1 MSPAAP
7 STNLLE
13 IRHLTKA
20 YGSHRALSDLSLE
33 MREGEVISI
42 LGPSGCGKSTLL
54 QLVGGLQSC
63 DGGEILLDGR
73 LVTAPGKDVPPEK
86 RQLNMVFQDYALWP
100 HMNVTANIEYGL
112 KRQKQKADERQ
123 SRVARVMELLRLQGL
138 AGRLPS
144 QLSGGQQQR
153 VGIARAL
160 VTEPKLLLLDEP
172 LSNLDAK
179 LRLQMRHELSYL
191 IRSLGIASLYV
202 THDTL
207 EAFAF
212 ADRILVMR
220 EGRIE
225 QLDEPARIF
234 ERPVS
239 QWVAEL
245 MGFHNPLRVKL
256 ESAPGYLRSDA
267 GAVVSAAGQRLM
279 AAVPADFMAESRE
292 ALLLLHPDN
301 LRLRQAVSGN
311 AGNSEAAPG
320 DNELQG
326 KVVHLVYEG
335 NHWRLMV
342 DIGDGQRIHL
352 TTPVKVELG
361 QTVDVVFPADRAL
374 LYPAT
379 T

>member
-1 MSPAAP
+1 MTVTSPY
-7 STNLLE
+7 LLD
-13 IRHLTKA
+13 IRQLTKT
-20 YGSHRALSDLSLE
+20 YGSHRALNDLSLQ
-33 MREGEVISI
+33 MKEGEVISI

-63 DGGEILLDGR
+63 DSGEIHLDGQ

-100 HMNVTANIEYGL
+100 HMNVTGNIEYGL
-112 KRQKQKADERQ
+112 KRKKQKADERGR
-123 SRVARVMELLRLQGL
+123 RVDRVMELLRLQGL

-160 VTEPKLLLLDEP
+160 VTEPRLLLLDEP

-225 QLDEPARIF
+225 QLDEPTHIF

-239 QWVAEL
+239 PWVAEL
-245 MGFHNPLRVKL
+245 MGFHNPLRVAL
-256 ESAPGYLRSDA
+256 EAPTGFVRA
-267 GAVVSAAGQRLM
+267 GASAVVSAAGERLS
-279 AAVPADFMAESRE
+279 AAVPADFQAEGKQ

-301 LRLRQAVSGN
+301 LRLLTDEGPHAP
-311 AGNSEAAPG
+311 AADG
-320 DNELQG
+320 SLNVLRG
-326 KVVHLVYEG
+326 TVVHLVYEG

-342 DIGDGQRIHL
+342 EIGDGQRVHL
-352 TTPVKVELG
+352 TTPDRVELG
-361 QTVDVVFPADRAL
+361 QAVTVAFPAERSL

>member
-1 MSPAAP
+1 MIATSPY
-7 STNLLE
+7 LLD
-13 IRHLTKA
+13 IRQLTKI
-20 YGSHRALSDLSLE
+20 YGSHRALNDLSLQ
-33 MREGEVISI
+33 MKEGEVISI

-63 DGGEILLDGR
+63 DSGEIHLDGQ

-100 HMNVTANIEYGL
+100 HMNVIGNIEYGL
-112 KRQKQKADERQ
+112 KRKKQKADERGR
-123 SRVARVMELLRLQGL
+123 RVDRVMELLRLQGL

-160 VTEPKLLLLDEP
+160 VTEPRLLLLDEP

-225 QLDEPARIF
+225 QLDEPTRIF

-239 QWVAEL
+239 PWVAEL
-245 MGFHNPLRVKL
+245 MGFHNPLRVSL
-256 ESAPGYLRSDA
+256 EAPA
-267 GAVVSAAGQRLM
+267 GFVRAGASAVVSVSGERLS
-279 AAVPADFMAESRE
+279 AAVPADFQAEGKQ

-301 LRLRQAVSGN
+301 LHLLTDEGPYTPPADGSLNVLRST
-311 AGNSEAAPG
+311 
-320 DNELQG
+320 
-326 KVVHLVYEG
+326 VVHLVYEG

-342 DIGDGQRIHL
+342 EIGDGQRVHL
-352 TTPVKVELG
+352 TTPKRVELG
-361 QTVDVVFPADRAL
+361 QAVTVAFPADRSL